1 MMSEVAFEAQ
11 LPTFREA
18 LRFWCKLGWISF
30 GGPAGQI
37 AIMHRELV
45 ESRRWV
51 SESSFLHALQFCM
64 LLPGP
69 EAQQLATYLGW
80 RMHGLRGGIAAGTL
94 FVIPSAFLLFALSWL
109 YVTHGETPWLD
120 GVFSGFTAAV
130 IVLIASALLRMAHKS
145 LHDWAD
151 RLIAASSLSLMFWGQ
166 LSFVW
171 IIALAAVCGWFWS
184 KPKTQPDPTR
194 SDSETKAPTRTIRQT
209 FTIAATCLILWAAP
223 LIAVFVLLGKSSTLF
238 QLGVFFSKAAVVTFG
253 GAYAVLPYVSQMAVG
268 HYGWIEQ
275 DQMMAGLALAE
286 TTPGPLIMVL
296 QFVGFLASWQNP
308 DSLSPWLA
316 ALCGSALTTWVTFV
330 PCFLFILVGAPYIES
345 LHHFPRWKRAMHGIS
360 AAVIGLITHLALT
373 LTHHTLF
380 PPGSS
385 FQITTAALI
394 LIAWLVLKYRKGSVI
409 TMLLTCG
416 TLGALFSMA
425 AI

>member
-1 MMSEVAFEAQ
+1 MPAPIPP
-11 LPTFREA
+11 PTYHEA

-37 AIMHRELV
+37 TIMHRELV

-51 SESSFLHALQFCM
+51 SEPSFLHALQFCM

-94 FVIPSAFLLFALSWL
+94 FILPSAFLLFGLSWL
-109 YVTHGETPWLD
+109 YVSHGETRWL
-120 GVFSGFTAAV
+120 SGIFTGFMAAV
-130 IVLIASALLRMAHKS
+130 IVILASALIRMARKS
-145 LHDWAD
+145 LHNRTD
-151 RLIAASSLSLMFWGQ
+151 RLIAVSALALMFWGQ
-166 LSFVW
+166 ISFIW

-184 KPKTQPDPTR
+184 KPIANPDNTH
-194 SDSETKAPTRTIRQT
+194 SENATKPPARTLRQT
-209 FTIAATCLILWAAP
+209 LTIAASCLALWAAP
-223 LIAVFVLLGKSSTLF
+223 LIAVFILLGKSSTLF

-275 DQMMAGLALAE
+275 EQMMAGLALAE

-296 QFVGFLASWQNP
+296 QFVGFLASWHNP
-308 DSLSPWLA
+308 DAFSPWLA

-330 PCFLFILVGAPYIES
+330 PCFLFILVGAPYIDS
-345 LHHFPRWKRAMHGIS
+345 LHDFPRWKRAMHGIS
-360 AAVIGLITHLALT
+360 AAVIGLITHLALS

-380 PPGSS
+380 PPSTG
-385 FQITTAALI
+385 FQITTAILI
-394 LIAWLVLKYRKGSVI
+394 LIAWLVLKYRNGSIV

-416 TLGALFSMA
+416 TLGALLSFV
-425 AI
+425 

>member
-1 MMSEVAFEAQ
+1 MSVHQ
-11 LPTFREA
+11 PSTPPPTLREA

-45 ESRRWV
+45 ETRRWI

-80 RMHGLRGGIAAGTL
+80 RMHGLRGGIAAGSL
-94 FVIPSAFLLFALSWL
+94 FILPSAFLLFGLSWL
-109 YVTHGETPWLD
+109 YVTQSQTPWLH
-120 GVFSGFTAAV
+120 GAFTGFMAAV
-130 IVLIASALLRMAHKS
+130 IAIIASALIRMARKS
-145 LHDWAD
+145 LHNGPDL
-151 RLIAASSLSLMFWGQ
+151 LIAASSLALMFWGQ

-171 IIALAAVCGWFWS
+171 IIALAAICGWFWS
-184 KPKTQPDPTR
+184 KPKTKP
-194 SDSETKAPTRTIRQT
+194 APTQPGSDTKSPPRTLRQT
-209 FTIAATCLILWAAP
+209 ATIAACCLILWAAP
-223 LIAVFVLLGKSSTLF
+223 LLAVFILLGKSSTLF
-238 QLGVFFSKAAVVTFG
+238 QLGIFFSKAAVGTFG

-308 DSLSPWLA
+308 DALAPWLA
-316 ALCGSALTTWVTFV
+316 ALYGSALTTWVTFV

-345 LHHFPRWKRAMHGIS
+345 LHDFPRWKRAMHGIS
-360 AAVIGLITHLALT
+360 AAVIGLIAHLALT
-373 LTHHTLF
+373 LAHHTLF
-380 PPGSS
+380 PPNSG
-385 FQITTAALI
+385 FQLASASLVI
-394 LIAWLVLKYRKGSVI
+394 IAWLILKYSKGSIV
-409 TMLLTCG
+409 TMLATCG
-416 TLGALFSMA
+416 TLGALLSMC
-425 AI
+425 

>member
-1 MMSEVAFEAQ
+1 MSHQ
-11 LPTFREA
+11 RLSTPTFRKA
-18 LRFWCKLGWISF
+18 LSFWCKLGWISF

-37 AIMHRELV
+37 AIMHKELV
-45 ESRRWV
+45 ESRRWI
-51 SESSFLHALQFCM
+51 SESAFLHALQFCM

-80 RMHGLRGGIAAGTL
+80 RMHGLRGGIAAGLL
-94 FVIPSAFLLFALSWL
+94 FIQPSAFLLFGLSWL
-109 YVTHGETPWLD
+109 YVTHGETPWLH
-120 GVFSGFTAAV
+120 GIFTGFTAAV
-130 IVLIASALLRMAHKS
+130 IVIIASALIRLARKS
-145 LHDWAD
+145 LHNWAD
-151 RLIAASSLSLMFWGQ
+151 RLITVSALALMFWGQ

-184 KPKTQPDPTR
+184 KPKAKPNTAL
-194 SDSETKAPTRTIRQT
+194 SDSETKPPTRTLRQT
-209 FTIAATCLILWAAP
+209 FTIAATCIVLWAAP

-275 DQMMAGLALAE
+275 EQMMAGLALAE

-308 DSLSPWLA
+308 DALSPWLA
-316 ALCGSALTTWVTFV
+316 ALYGSALTTWVTFV

-345 LHHFPRWKRAMHGIS
+345 LHNFPRWKRAMHGIS
-360 AAVIGLITHLALT
+360 AAVIGLIAHLAFT
-373 LTHHTLF
+373 LTHHTLL
-380 PPGSS
+380 PSPGN
-385 FQITTAALI
+385 FNWYAVLLVAL
-394 LIAWLVLKYRKGSVI
+394 AVLTFKLSKGSI
-409 TMLLTCG
+409 MKMLLVSGSIGFLLSFT
-416 TLGALFSMA
+416 
-425 AI
+425 